1 MSLTDKLLKV
11 DPAKLNTKQVKRFES
26 KHLQKLMGAEKPV
39 DVTFQEVAPERL
51 NTLMDGRELDKM
63 SDNYE
68 ICSMI
73 CVDSI
78 IDPNVKDSDLAKHF
92 GASTPQKLVKKLFGF
107 ECNEIAGE
115 VLKMAGITDD
125 AEEKVKN

>member
-1 MSLTDKLLKV
+1 MSLTDKLIKV
-11 DPAKLNTKQVKRFES
+11 NPEKLNVKQVKHYGSR
-26 KHLQKLMGAEKPV
+26 HLKELMGAEKPV
-39 DVTFQEVAPERL
+39 EITFQELTPERL
-51 NTLMDGRELDKM
+51 NELMDGRELDKM
-63 SDNYE
+63 SENYE

-78 IDPNVKDSDLAKHF
+78 IDPNVKDPDLAKHF
-92 GASTPQKLVKKLFGF
+92 GASTPQKLVKKLFGL

>member
-1 MSLTDKLLKV
+1 MSLTDKLIKV
-11 DPAKLNTKQVKRFES
+11 NPEKLNVKQVKHYGSR
-26 KHLQKLMGAEKPV
+26 HLKELMGAEKPV
-39 DVTFQEVAPERL
+39 EITFQELTPERL
-51 NTLMDGRELDKM
+51 NELMDGRELDKM
-63 SDNYE
+63 SENYE

-78 IDPNVKDSDLAKHF
+78 TDPNVKDPDLAKHF

>member
-1 MSLTDKLLKV
+1 MSLTDKLIKV
-11 DPAKLNTKQVKRFES
+11 NPEKLNVKQVKHYGSR
-26 KHLQKLMGAEKPV
+26 HLKELMGAEKPV
-39 DVTFQEVAPERL
+39 EITFQELTPERL
-51 NTLMDGRELDKM
+51 NELMDGRELDKM
-63 SDNYE
+63 SENYE

-78 IDPNVKDSDLAKHF
+78 IDPNVKDPDLAKHF